1 MEPHARIRAPRNPHT
16 PPEEGRPRPAAGTGR
31 GTRAVRTRV
40 LVVAGA
46 GAGAAVLLATLGL
59 LPGTAALAGTVWLVL
74 CALGLPLAHRGGPR
88 PPTAPRRERTRAYRR
103 AAAGA
108 PPMPVRWLREVTAPR
123 RPVLARTT
131 PCG

>member
-1 MEPHARIRAPRNPHT
+1 V
-16 PPEEGRPRPAAGTGR
+16 RPW
-31 GTRAVRTRV
+31 V

-46 GAGAAVLLATLGL
+46 GAGVVVLLATLGL
-59 LPGTAALAGTVWLVL
+59 LPGTATLAGTVWLVL
-74 CALGLPLAHRGGPR
+74 CALGLPLAHRGGAG
-88 PPTAPRRERTRAYRR
+88 PPAAPRRERARAYRR

-108 PPMPVRWLREVTAPR
+108 PPMPVRWLREVTAPC